1 MPSSRRCA
9 THREKDS
16 EIRAEFAKH
25 ASVTQKTVAGRGD
38 PLLGFREEFPIL
50 AKTNYLVSNSLGP
63 MPRTVPEK
71 LADYARDWGEMG
83 VKAWNRG
90 WWEFPVEVGNEIAPL
105 INADAGEIVMMPN
118 VTIAQTAVLSAI
130 DFPKGRDTI
139 VMTDL
144 DFPSVRYAYAEMAQ
158 RLGARIV
165 SVKSD
170 DGIGIDLE
178 SLLSAIDERT
188 RLVAVSH
195 VLFRSAFLM
204 DVDAICRRA
213 HEMGALVSL
222 DSFHAVGIVP
232 VDVKRSNAD
241 FLTGGV
247 LKWLCGGPGACFLY
261 VSPNVRDKLK
271 PALTGWQAH
280 SRPFAFE
287 ETMEYTSGA
296 FRWLNGTPVIPALYI
311 ATEGTR
317 IIRRAGIDAIRA
329 KSLRLTTRLIELAD
343 ARGYKVTAAR
353 HPERRGGTVAMD
365 VPHGYEVAQVL
376 LSKDI
381 LVDYRVSAGIRIAP
395 HFFTKDEEVE
405 QVVGEIDLSLES
417 GSWQRFAEKIAVVT

>member
-1 MPSSRRCA
+1 MI
-9 THREKDS
+9 K
-16 EIRAEFAKH
+16 
-25 ASVTQKTVAGRGD
+25 KTVAAGED
-38 PLLGFREEFPIL
+38 SLLRFREEFPIL
-50 AKTNYLVSNSLGP
+50 ARTNYLVSNSLGP
-63 MPRTVPEK
+63 MPRTVPEQ
-71 LADYARDWGEMG
+71 LAQYARDWGELG

-105 INADAGEIVMMPN
+105 INADSGEIVMMPN
-118 VTIAQTAVLSAI
+118 VTIAQTAVLSAV

-165 SVKSD
+165 SVESD
-170 DGIGIDLE
+170 DGIGI
-178 SLLSAIDERT
+178 SLDKLLAAIDERT

-213 HEMGALVSL
+213 HDVGALVSL

-232 VDVKRSNAD
+232 VDVKRSNPD

-247 LKWLCGGPGACFLY
+247 LKWLCGGPGGCFLY
-261 VSPNVRDKLK
+261 ISPKVRDRLK

-287 ETMEYTSGA
+287 ESMEYTAGA

-311 ATEGTR
+311 AAEGTR

-343 ARGYKVTAAR
+343 ARGYRVTAAR
-353 HPERRGGTVAMD
+353 DPQRRGGTVAMD

-376 LSKDI
+376 LSKEI
-381 LVDYRVSAGIRIAP
+381 LVDYRVGAGIRIAP
-395 HFFTKDEEVE
+395 HFFTQDEEVE
-405 QVVGEIDLSLES
+405 QVVDEIDRSLES
-417 GSWQRFAEKIAVVT
+417 GSWQRFTEKVAVVT